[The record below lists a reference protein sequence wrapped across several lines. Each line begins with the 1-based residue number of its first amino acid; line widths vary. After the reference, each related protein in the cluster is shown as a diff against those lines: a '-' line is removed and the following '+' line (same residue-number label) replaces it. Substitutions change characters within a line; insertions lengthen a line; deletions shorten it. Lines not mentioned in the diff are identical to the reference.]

1 MPTCGLCRHDRE
13 LRQSHIIPKFV
24 FDYVKRTSATGYM
37 RVGTEPNRRVQDGPK
52 RPLLC
57 HDCEQLLSGW
67 ERSFAQFVFHPYS
80 VNTSAV
86 LNYGPWLCK
95 FLVSVSWRV
104 LLFYK
109 LEGHLS
115 EIPTQHR
122 GPIEKGLETW
132 REFLLDMRPHPGDF
146 EQHLL
151 PLDALESANIPG
163 MPTNM
168 NRYVLRAVDM
178 DVVTGERTALVYWKL
193 PRFVVL
199 GFVVN
204 PEPRSSWV
212 ATRTAVKG
220 GQIRPRKYGLSKT
233 VMDYVMGQAQK
244 ADDITRSISLR
255 QQELIDKAMLNDCER
270 SHASES
276 VKALIQDIQ
285 FFGLADLDASTQ
297 YADTPLRDGEG
308 PRDAG

>member
-1 MPTCGLCRHDRE
+1 M
-13 LRQSHIIPKFV
+13 
-24 FDYVKRTSATGYM
+24 
-37 RVGTEPNRRVQDGPK
+37 
-52 RPLLC
+52 
-57 HDCEQLLSGW
+57 
-67 ERSFAQFVFHPYS
+67 
-80 VNTSAV
+80 
-86 LNYGPWLCK
+86 
-95 FLVSVSWRV
+95 
-104 LLFYK
+104 
-109 LEGHLS
+109 
-115 EIPTQHR
+115 
-122 GPIEKGLETW
+122 
-132 REFLLDMRPHPGDF
+132 
-146 EQHLL
+146 
-151 PLDALESANIPG
+151 
-163 MPTNM
+163 
-168 NRYVLRAVDM
+168 
-178 DVVTGERTALVYWKL
+178 
-193 PRFVVL
+193 L

-233 VMDYVMGQAQK
+233 LMDYVMGQAKK